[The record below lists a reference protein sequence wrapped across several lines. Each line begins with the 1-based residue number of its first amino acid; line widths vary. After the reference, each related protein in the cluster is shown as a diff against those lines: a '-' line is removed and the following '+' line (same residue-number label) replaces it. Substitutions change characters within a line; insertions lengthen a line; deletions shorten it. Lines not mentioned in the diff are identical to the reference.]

1 MRERQITSV
10 DGQSFRISTIRKH
23 STFLAVSRDG
33 SCFRTKS
40 VIVVCELSDESDAF
54 VGYTASRRVGDAV
67 SRNFAK
73 RRLRALTREFSSEF
87 VPGGFFVFIAT
98 KWMVDLEFSMLRRD
112 FLYAL
117 RKAKE
122 SEFARVK

>member
-1 MRERQITSV
+1 MRKRSV
-10 DGQSFRISTIRKH
+10 
-23 STFLAVSRDG
+23 FLDVSKNG

-40 VIVVCELSDESDAF
+40 VVVICKLGNGGGIS
-54 VGYTASRRVGDAV
+54 VGYTASRRVGGAV

-98 KWMVDLEFSMLRRD
+98 KWTVDLEFSVLRCD